1 MTDVTK
7 NPAWRALAAC
17 RNKGTYSLHDLF
29 AEDPRRFQKFCITLP
44 GLHADFSKNL
54 ITDESRDLLL
64 ALAEEFGLRQ
74 AREDFFGG
82 EKINLTENRPALHM
96 ALRTPTQKPM
106 QAAGEDVTFAVHKTL
121 VNMQSFANA
130 VRNGDWH
137 GHSGE
142 QITDIVNIGIGG
154 SFLGPQFVTE
164 ALSAYHHERLTCH
177 YVANVDASDL
187 GRVLKNVSP
196 ATTLFVVASK
206 TFTTVETMQNARIA
220 KEWLLAHFNNDQ
232 RAVAAHFVAASTN
245 AEAVK
250 AFGIAPE
257 NMFPFQDWVGGRYS
271 VWSSIGLSTMLMI
284 GPENF
289 LKFLSGAHEMDDH
302 FRTAPFERNLPVMM
316 ALIGIWYRNFMD
328 YAAYA
333 VIPYHTILRRL
344 PAYLQQ
350 LDMESNGK
358 SVTRDGQPITAKTS
372 PLIFGE
378 PGTDA
383 QHSFFQWLHQGPD
396 IVPVDFI
403 AALETQY
410 DTPEQRNMLLANLLA
425 QSEALMNGKHNVEE
439 PHRNFAGN
447 RPSTTIL
454 LDEISP
460 RSIGMLLAAYEHKI
474 FVQGILWNI
483 NSFDQWGVELGKKL
497 ALAIEDEIVKGIPGK
512 HDSST
517 HGLMENIISKQPGQR
532 KKEAL

>member
-1 MTDVTK
+1 
-7 NPAWRALAAC
+7 
-17 RNKGTYSLHDLF
+17 
-29 AEDPRRFQKFCITLP
+29 
-44 GLHADFSKNL
+44 
-54 ITDESRDLLL
+54 
-64 ALAEEFGLRQ
+64 
-74 AREDFFGG
+74 
-82 EKINLTENRPALHM
+82 
-96 ALRTPTQKPM
+96 
-106 QAAGEDVTFAVHKTL
+106 
-121 VNMQSFANA
+121 
-130 VRNGDWH
+130 
-137 GHSGE
+137 
-142 QITDIVNIGIGG
+142 
-154 SFLGPQFVTE
+154 
-164 ALSAYHHERLTCH
+164 
-177 YVANVDASDL
+177 
-187 GRVLKNVSP
+187 
-196 ATTLFVVASK
+196 
-206 TFTTVETMQNARIA
+206 
-220 KEWLLAHFNNDQ
+220 
-232 RAVAAHFVAASTN
+232 
-245 AEAVK
+245 
-250 AFGIAPE
+250 
-257 NMFPFQDWVGGRYS
+257 
-271 VWSSIGLSTMLMI
+271 
-284 GPENF
+284 
-289 LKFLSGAHEMDDH
+289 
-302 FRTAPFERNLPVMM
+302 M

-358 SVTRDGQPITAKTS
+358 SVTRDGQPIAAKTS

-403 AALETQY
+403 AALETEY

-425 QSEALMNGKHNVEE
+425 QSEALMNGKKNDAE

-474 FVQGILWNI
+474 FVQGVLWNI

-497 ALAIEDEIVKGIPGK
+497 ALAIEDEIVKGTPGK

-517 HGLMENIISKQPGQR
+517 RGLMEYIISKQPGQR
-532 KKEAL
+532 KQAS